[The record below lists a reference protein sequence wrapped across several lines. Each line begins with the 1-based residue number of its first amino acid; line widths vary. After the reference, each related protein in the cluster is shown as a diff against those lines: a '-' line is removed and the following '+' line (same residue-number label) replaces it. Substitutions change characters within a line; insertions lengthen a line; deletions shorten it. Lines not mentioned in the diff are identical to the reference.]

1 VSRRQEFANQIQ
13 DDATNIAGWV
23 FADLLLSLAVI
34 FLASISFA
42 VPGKSGDSVPA
53 TQNSGAVVTMQG
65 QQPEFNSPLAQGFN
79 FYYSKF
85 DKQQI
90 ENDLSAYFQRENLSP
105 NTQVIYAQI
114 AGGFDSGSEGSELG
128 TMRALEFSIS
138 LKKANVKAFEK
149 ANFDLT
155 TSNQLAKNQI
165 ALRLSFVPPL
175 QGSK

>member
-1 VSRRQEFANQIQ
+1 MSRRQDYAEPIQ
-13 DDATNIAGWV
+13 DDAVNIAGWV

-42 VPGKSGDSVPA
+42 VPGKSGDSA
-53 TQNSGAVVTMQG
+53 TPNANSGTFLNLQD
-65 QQPEFNSPLAQGFN
+65 QQAELNSPISQGFN

-85 DKQQI
+85 DKNQI
-90 ENDLSAYFQRENLSP
+90 ESDLRAYFDRENLSP
-105 NTQVIYAQI
+105 VSEVIYAQI
-114 AGGFDSGSEGSELG
+114 AGGFDANSEGSEMG
-128 TMRALEFSIS
+128 TMRALQFSIA

-155 TSNQLAKNQI
+155 TSSQLRPNQI

-175 QGSK
+175 ASSK